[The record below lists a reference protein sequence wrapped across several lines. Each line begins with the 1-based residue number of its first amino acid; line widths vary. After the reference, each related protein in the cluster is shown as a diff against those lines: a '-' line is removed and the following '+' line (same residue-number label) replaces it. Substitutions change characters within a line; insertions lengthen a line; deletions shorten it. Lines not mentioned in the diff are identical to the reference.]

1 MSNSELVQAQHLG
14 RKAIIY
20 IRQSSGHQVL
30 NNTES
35 GRMQR
40 AMKEH
45 AQRLGW
51 HEPQVEIVEADTG
64 VSAATTAGRDAY
76 KQLLSEV
83 ALGNVGVVL
92 SYESARL
99 SRNCSDWYPL
109 LDRCALSGCLI
120 ADRDG
125 VYDPATPNGRL
136 LLGMKGILSEVE
148 LHTLRGR
155 LLAGLLNKAQRGELA
170 LALPAGLIRLEDGRG
185 VKDPDLEV
193 QHRIELVFTT
203 FIRLKSASKVV
214 RHFQRNQLRV
224 PKRHRNE
231 KTVWRVATVPGI
243 IDTLRNP
250 AYAGAFAYGRTGPDP
265 ART

>member
-1 MSNSELVQAQHLG
+1 MSNFGLVQAQHLG
-14 RKAIIY
+14 RKAVIY

-51 HEPQVEIVEADTG
+51 HEPQVQIVEADTG

-109 LDRCALSGCLI
+109 LDVCALSGCLI
-120 ADRDG
+120 ADREALVHGPKLTVKVEPQCWTITG
-125 VYDPATPNGRL
+125 VTVDEVPEAQPVQVHEEG
-136 LLGMKGILSEVE
+136 LS
-148 LHTLRGR
+148 R
-155 LLAGLLNKAQRGELA
+155 
-170 LALPAGLIRLEDGRG
+170 
-185 VKDPDLEV
+185 
-193 QHRIELVFTT
+193 
-203 FIRLKSASKVV
+203 S
-214 RHFQRNQLRV
+214 
-224 PKRHRNE
+224 
-231 KTVWRVATVPGI
+231 
-243 IDTLRNP
+243 
-250 AYAGAFAYGRTGPDP
+250 
-265 ART
+265 